1 MAGTVYDDL
10 KDKKTELIR
19 KALDGSAFL
28 APISSTA
35 ISTLTDPA
43 DKLLVALPAGYEDLG
58 YVSTDGFSFG
68 REVEE
73 AQIRAH
79 GATDPVRS
87 DITADSSTL
96 TVQCLETKLNT
107 IGLYTGANMAGVLAD
122 FDTGEVV
129 IDKPSRPRGQYY
141 RLLKISVDL
150 GDDGEIYI
158 ARFFPRAK
166 VTNFDE
172 QTFTSDGENPI
183 TWPVT
188 LTAFTDSTL
197 GFSERWLFG
206 GPGWDAILTDMG
218 FSRAP
223 DPTP

>member
-10 KDKKTELIR
+10 KSKKTELVR

-28 APISSTA
+28 APISSDP
-35 ISTLTDPA
+35 IDVLTDPT
-43 DKLLVALPAGYEDLG
+43 DMLLAALPEGYDDLG

-68 REVEE
+68 REVEQ
-73 AQIRAH
+73 ADIRAH
-79 GATDPVRS
+79 GATDAVRS

-96 TVQCLETKLNT
+96 TVQCIETKLNT
-107 IGLYTGANMAGVLAD
+107 IGLYTGADVSALEAD
-122 FDTGEVV
+122 ATSGELV

-141 RLLKISVDL
+141 RLLKVSVDL

-172 QTFTSDGENPI
+172 QAFTSDGETPI

-206 GPGWDAILTDMG
+206 GPGWTALLTDMG
-218 FSRAP
+218 ITQA
-223 DPTP
+223 TP